1 MGRTLS
7 VHCDDAMAR
16 QITALARDYEIT
28 EREVVRQLVEIGLE
42 EIERIERA

>member
-7 VHCDDAMAR
+7 VHCDDAIAS

-42 EIERIERA
+42 ELERVERA

>member
-7 VHCDDAMAR
+7 VHCDDAMAK
-16 QITALARDYEIT
+16 QITTLARDYEIT

-42 EIERIERA
+42 ETERVERA